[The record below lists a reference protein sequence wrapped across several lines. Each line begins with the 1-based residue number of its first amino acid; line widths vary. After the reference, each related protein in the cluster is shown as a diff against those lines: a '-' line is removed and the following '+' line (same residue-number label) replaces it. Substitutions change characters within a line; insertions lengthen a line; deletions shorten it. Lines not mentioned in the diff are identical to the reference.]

1 MLSKKYA
8 ILFTNTDYSALRPL
22 QEKKLFLSFG
32 SFTWELDF
40 CKETDIDQQRQR
52 KSIDRH
58 NLFFLGEKK
67 FYFIGT
73 DSDHEKDRTET
84 VLNSYLCSR
93 QVEFP
98 FSFLLE
104 VSSAMKLRLVALLK
118 LTPNL
123 YRRSSSEKLTPTSPR
138 LQYIVGVFRVHDRI
152 RGVTEFSSFWICLLN
167 CSHIFNLRLDSAQK
181 KKTRSK
187 LIVRD

>member
-1 MLSKKYA
+1 MLSQKYA

-67 FYFIGT
+67 FYFVGT
-73 DSDHEKDRTET
+73 LITKKTEQRQSQILT
-84 VLNSYLCSR
+84 FAVLKSSFL
-93 QVEFP
+93 

-104 VSSAMKLRLVALLK
+104 VSSALKLRLVALLK

-123 YRRSSSEKLTPTSPR
+123 YRRSSSENLTPTSPR

-167 CSHIFNLRLDSAQK
+167 CSHIFNLRLNSAQK
-181 KKTRSK
+181 KKPRSK

>member
-1 MLSKKYA
+1 MLSQKYA

-22 QEKKLFLSFG
+22 QEKKLFLSCG

-73 DSDHEKDRTET
+73 LIT
-84 VLNSYLCSR
+84 
-93 QVEFP
+93 
-98 FSFLLE
+98 
-104 VSSAMKLRLVALLK
+104 
-118 LTPNL
+118 
-123 YRRSSSEKLTPTSPR
+123 
-138 LQYIVGVFRVHDRI
+138 
-152 RGVTEFSSFWICLLN
+152 
-167 CSHIFNLRLDSAQK
+167 
-181 KKTRSK
+181 KKTEQRQS
-187 LIVRD
+187 

>member
-1 MLSKKYA
+1 MLSQKYA

-22 QEKKLFLSFG
+22 QEKKLFLSCG

-58 NLFFLGEKK
+58 NLFFLDGKK
-67 FYFIGT
+67 ILLHRY
-73 DSDHEKDRTET
+73 SDHGKDRTET
-84 VLNSYLCSR
+84 VLNSYLCSP

-104 VSSAMKLRLVALLK
+104 VSSALKLRLLTLLK

-123 YRRSSSEKLTPTSPR
+123 YRRSSSESWLPLSSVYDTSW
-138 LQYIVGVFRVHDRI
+138 VFSEYMI
-152 RGVTEFSSFWICLLN
+152 G
-167 CSHIFNLRLDSAQK
+167 
-181 KKTRSK
+181 
-187 LIVRD
+187 

>member
-1 MLSKKYA
+1 MLSQKYA

-32 SFTWELDF
+32 SFTRELDF
-40 CKETDIDQQRQR
+40 ETDIDQQRQR

-67 FYFIGT
+67 ILLYRY
-73 DSDHEKDRTET
+73 SDHGKDRTET
-84 VLNSYLCSR
+84 VLNSYLCSP

-104 VSSAMKLRLVALLK
+104 VSSALKLRLLTLLK

-123 YRRSSSEKLTPTSPR
+123 YRRSSSES
-138 LQYIVGVFRVHDRI
+138 
-152 RGVTEFSSFWICLLN
+152 
-167 CSHIFNLRLDSAQK
+167 
-181 KKTRSK
+181 
-187 LIVRD
+187 